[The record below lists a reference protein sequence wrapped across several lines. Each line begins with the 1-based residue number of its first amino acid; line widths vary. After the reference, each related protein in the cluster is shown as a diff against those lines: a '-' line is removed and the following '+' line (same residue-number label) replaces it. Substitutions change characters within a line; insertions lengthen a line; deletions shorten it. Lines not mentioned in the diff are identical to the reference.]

1 MTVAALVLSILAII
15 LAGASALYTRKQAIA
30 ATATATIETDRR
42 HDELTPRFT
51 ALVEPMPHSHPYYK
65 LRLRLDTPQPLT
77 ALRVRLLNA
86 PVDVQFTN
94 GQHGT
99 DPGARSPIHEAFAVP
114 ENGIAL
120 RPHDHATWQVEL
132 NSVPDGGLRLQVDA
146 EARGGVW
153 QVPVSVPTPPEH
165 SVW

>member
-1 MTVAALVLSILAII
+1 MTVTALVIAILALIV
-15 LAGASALYTRKQAIA
+15 AGMSAMYTRRQAIA
-30 ATATATIETDRR
+30 ADEAATIERDRR

-51 ALVEPMPHSHPYYK
+51 ALLEPMPHSQPYYK

-77 ALRVRLLNA
+77 AVRVRLLDA

-120 RPHDHATWQVEL
+120 RPNDHATWQVEL
-132 NSVPDGGLRLQVDA
+132 NSVPDGGLRLHVDA
-146 EARGGVW
+146 EARGDAW

-165 SVW
+165 SV